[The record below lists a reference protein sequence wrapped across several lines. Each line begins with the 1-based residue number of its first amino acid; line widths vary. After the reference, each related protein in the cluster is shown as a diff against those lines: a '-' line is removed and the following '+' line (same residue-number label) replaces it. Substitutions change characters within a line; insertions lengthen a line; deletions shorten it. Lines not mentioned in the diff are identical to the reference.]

1 MCVNVYYHIITK
13 KYIRC
18 IANISVI
25 QKFLLTK
32 RTNKPF
38 RTFINLFST
47 FAVLKKQRSI
57 MKLLYSY
64 IIKHKML
71 LFFALIMAAIN
82 ICFSLSD
89 SVITGKLMQD
99 CGVGMAKYKGKEFDF
114 IKSVAFWLGLSL
126 GAAMISR
133 ITKNFQDYF
142 TNVVI
147 QRTGAQMYTDGIKKS
162 LDLPFEEFE
171 DQRSGETLSKLQ
183 KVRLDSEKLIT
194 LSISLI
200 FQTIIGFIFVIIYV
214 SRIDS
219 RISIIFLITAPII
232 ALISSYLGKKIK
244 IVSRKI
250 VNQTNSLAGSTT
262 ESLRNIEL
270 VKSLGLTYQEE
281 KRLNLNTFKILQ
293 LELEKIRFIRSL
305 SFIQGTTVHFLRTCV
320 VFTLYYFLFGGKII
334 VGDLLTM
341 VFFTFFIFGP
351 LQELGNF
358 IIALNETK
366 VSMENFKLLLNAPKE
381 FRPKNPE
388 QVGAIHTLL
397 FSNVSF
403 QHKTTNYKA
412 VENINFEI
420 NQGQTVAFVGPSG
433 SGKTTLVKLLVG
445 LYPPEEGKVLYNN
458 IDSSKI
464 DLLDLRKQLGFVTQD
479 AQLFSG
485 TIRENLLFVKPTAT
499 DEELYD
505 VLKRASCENLLKRA
519 EDGLNSTIGEGGIK
533 VSGGEKQRLSIARAI
548 LRNPNLLI
556 FDEAT
561 SALDSITE
569 EEINATIRNISDSN
583 RITVLIAHRLSTVM
597 HADKIFVLEQGKII
611 EQGKHDEL
619 LLEKGLYYAMWRQQ
633 IGERK

>member
-1 MCVNVYYHIITK
+1 
-13 KYIRC
+13 
-18 IANISVI
+18 
-25 QKFLLTK
+25 
-32 RTNKPF
+32 
-38 RTFINLFST
+38 
-47 FAVLKKQRSI
+47 
-57 MKLLYSY
+57 MKLLYTY
-64 IIKHKML
+64 LKKHKML
-71 LFFALIMAAIN
+71 LFFALLMAAVN

-89 SVITGKLMQD
+89 SIITGKLLQD
-99 CGVGMAKYKGKEFDF
+99 CGVGIAKYKGNEMAF
-114 IKSVAFWLGLSL
+114 IKSLSFWLGLSL

-142 TNVVI
+142 TNIVI
-147 QRTGAQMYTDGIKKS
+147 QRTGAEMYTDGIKKS
-162 LDLPFEEFE
+162 LDLPYEEFE
-171 DQRSGETLSKLQ
+171 DQRSGETLSKLT
-183 KVRLDSEKLIT
+183 KVRIDSEKLIT

-200 FQTIIGFIFVIIYV
+200 FQTVIGFIFVIVYV
-214 SRIDS
+214 SRIDY
-219 RISIIFLITAPII
+219 RISIIFLLTAPII

-244 IVSRKI
+244 VVSRKI
-250 VNQTNSLAGSTT
+250 VTQTNSLAGSTT

-281 KRLNLNTFKILQ
+281 KRLNLNTLKILQ
-293 LELEKIRFIRSL
+293 LELQKIRFIRSL

-320 VFTLYYFLFGGKII
+320 VFTLYYFLFGDKII

-351 LQELGNF
+351 LQELGSF

-366 VSMENFKLLLNAPKE
+366 VSMENFKDLLNAPKE
-381 FRPKNPE
+381 YRPKNAKN
-388 QVGAIHTLL
+388 VGAIQSLH
-397 FSNVSF
+397 FSDVSF
-403 QHKTTNYKA
+403 KHKSAKHNA
-412 VENINFEI
+412 VENITFNI
-420 NQGQTVAFVGPSG
+420 KQGETVAFVGPSG
-433 SGKTTLVKLLVG
+433 AGKTTLVKLLVG
-445 LYPPEEGKVLYNN
+445 LYPPAKGHVKYND
-458 IDSSKI
+458 IDSTEI

-485 TIRENLLFVKPTAT
+485 TIRENLLFVKPSAT
-499 DEELYD
+499 DEELLE
-505 VLKRASCENLLKRA
+505 VLHKASCDRLLERA

-569 EEINATIRNISDSN
+569 EEINATIRNISDKN

-611 EQGKHDEL
+611 EQGRHEAL
-619 LLEKGLYYAMWRQQ
+619 LEEKGLYYAMWRQQ
-633 IGERK
+633 IGERKKE

>member
-1 MCVNVYYHIITK
+1 
-13 KYIRC
+13 
-18 IANISVI
+18 
-25 QKFLLTK
+25 
-32 RTNKPF
+32 
-38 RTFINLFST
+38 
-47 FAVLKKQRSI
+47 

-71 LFFALIMAAIN
+71 LFFALIMASIN

-99 CGVGMAKYKGKEFDF
+99 CGVGLHKYAGNEMGF
-114 IKSVAFWLGLSL
+114 IKSLSFWLGLSL

-162 LDLPFEEFE
+162 LDLPFAEFE
-171 DQRSGETLSKLQ
+171 DQRSGETLSKLT
-183 KVRLDSEKLIT
+183 KVRSDSEKLIT

-200 FQTIIGFIFVIIYV
+200 FQTIIGFIFVIVYV
-214 SRIDS
+214 ARIDY

-250 VNQTNSLAGSTT
+250 VNQTNALAGSTT

-320 VFTLYYFLFGGKII
+320 VFTLYYFLFGNKII

-366 VSMENFKLLLNAPKE
+366 VSMENFKTLLSAPKE
-381 FRPKNPE
+381 FRPKNPKH
-388 QVGAIHTLL
+388 VGAIQSLL
-397 FSNVSF
+397 FNNVSF
-403 QHKTTNYKA
+403 QHKTAKFKA
-412 VENINFEI
+412 VENINFDI
-420 NQGQTVAFVGPSG
+420 KQGETVAFVGPSG

-445 LYPPEEGKVLYNN
+445 LYTPAEGKVLYNK
-458 IDSSKI
+458 IDSTEI

-485 TIRENLLFVKPTAT
+485 TIRENLLFVKPNAT
-499 DEELYD
+499 DEDLYD
-505 VLKRASCENLLKRA
+505 ALKRASCEKLLQRA
-519 EDGLNSTIGEGGIK
+519 EDGLNTTIGEGGIK

-569 EEINATIRNISDSN
+569 EEINATIRNISDQN

-611 EQGKHDEL
+611 EQGKHDDL
-619 LLEKGLYYAMWRQQ
+619 IAEKGLYYAMWRQQ

>member
-1 MCVNVYYHIITK
+1 
-13 KYIRC
+13 
-18 IANISVI
+18 
-25 QKFLLTK
+25 
-32 RTNKPF
+32 
-38 RTFINLFST
+38 
-47 FAVLKKQRSI
+47 
-57 MKLLYSY
+57 
-64 IIKHKML
+64 ML
-71 LFFALIMAAIN
+71 LFFALIMATIN

-89 SVITGKLMQD
+89 SIITGKLMQD
-99 CGVGMAKYKGKEFDF
+99 CGVGLAKYKGNEMAF
-114 IKSVAFWLGLSL
+114 IKSLSFWLGLSL

-162 LDLPFEEFE
+162 LDLPFAEFE
-171 DQRSGETLSKLQ
+171 DQRSGETLSKLT
-183 KVRLDSEKLIT
+183 KVRSDSEKLIT

-200 FQTIIGFIFVIIYV
+200 FQTIIGFIFVIVYIAA
-214 SRIDS
+214 IDY
-219 RISIIFLITAPII
+219 RISLIFLITAPII

-250 VNQTNSLAGSTT
+250 VNQTNALAGSTT

-293 LELEKIRFIRSL
+293 FELQKVRFIRSL

-320 VFTLYYFLFGGKII
+320 VFTLYYFLFGDKII
-334 VGDLLTM
+334 IGDLLTM

-358 IIALNETK
+358 IITLNETK
-366 VSMENFKLLLNAPKE
+366 VSMENFKTLLSAPKE
-381 FRPKNPE
+381 FRPKNPKH
-388 QVGAIHTLL
+388 VGAIQSLL

-403 QHKTTNYKA
+403 QHKTAKFKA
-412 VENINFEI
+412 VENINFDI
-420 NQGQTVAFVGPSG
+420 KQGETVAFVGPSG

-445 LYPPEEGKVLYNN
+445 LYTPAEGHVLYNN
-458 IDSSKI
+458 IDSTEI

-485 TIRENLLFVKPTAT
+485 TIRENLLFVKPNAT
-499 DEELYD
+499 DEEVYD
-505 VLKRASCENLLKRA
+505 ALKRASCEKLLIRA
-519 EDGLNSTIGEGGIK
+519 EDGLNTTIGEGGIK

-569 EEINATIRNISDSN
+569 EEINATIRNISDKN

-611 EQGKHDEL
+611 EQGKHEDL
-619 LLEKGLYYAMWRQQ
+619 ILEKGLYYAMWRQQ

>member
-1 MCVNVYYHIITK
+1 
-13 KYIRC
+13 
-18 IANISVI
+18 
-25 QKFLLTK
+25 
-32 RTNKPF
+32 
-38 RTFINLFST
+38 
-47 FAVLKKQRSI
+47 
-57 MKLLYSY
+57 
-64 IIKHKML
+64 
-71 LFFALIMAAIN
+71 MASIN

-99 CGVGMAKYKGKEFDF
+99 CGVGLHKYAGNEMGF
-114 IKSVAFWLGLSL
+114 IKSLSFWLGLSL

-162 LDLPFEEFE
+162 LDLPFAEFE
-171 DQRSGETLSKLQ
+171 DQRSGETLSKLT
-183 KVRLDSEKLIT
+183 KVRSDSEKLIT

-200 FQTIIGFIFVIIYV
+200 FQTIIGFIFVIVYV
-214 SRIDS
+214 ARIDY

-250 VNQTNSLAGSTT
+250 VNQTNALAGSTT

-281 KRLNLNTFKILQ
+281 KRLNLNTFKILH

-320 VFTLYYFLFGGKII
+320 VFTLYYFLFGNKII

-366 VSMENFKLLLNAPKE
+366 VSMENFKTLLSAPKE
-381 FRPKNPE
+381 FRPKNPKH
-388 QVGAIHTLL
+388 VGAIQSLL
-397 FSNVSF
+397 FNNVSF
-403 QHKTTNYKA
+403 QHKTAKFKA
-412 VENINFEI
+412 VENINFDI
-420 NQGQTVAFVGPSG
+420 KQGETVAFVGPSG

-445 LYPPEEGKVLYNN
+445 LYTPAEGKVLYNQ
-458 IDSSKI
+458 IDSTEI

-485 TIRENLLFVKPTAT
+485 TIRENLLFVKPNAT
-499 DEELYD
+499 DEDLYD
-505 VLKRASCENLLKRA
+505 ALKRASCEKLLQRA
-519 EDGLNSTIGEGGIK
+519 EDGLNTTIGEGGIK

-569 EEINATIRNISDSN
+569 EEINTTIRNISDKN

-611 EQGKHDEL
+611 EQGKHDDL
-619 LLEKGLYYAMWRQQ
+619 IAEKGLYYAMWRQQ

>member
-1 MCVNVYYHIITK
+1 
-13 KYIRC
+13 
-18 IANISVI
+18 
-25 QKFLLTK
+25 
-32 RTNKPF
+32 
-38 RTFINLFST
+38 
-47 FAVLKKQRSI
+47 

-71 LFFALIMAAIN
+71 LLFALIMASIN

-89 SVITGKLMQD
+89 SIITGKLMQD
-99 CGVGMAKYKGKEFDF
+99 CGVGLHKYEGNEIGFL
-114 IKSVAFWLGLSL
+114 KSLSFWLGLSL

-162 LDLPFEEFE
+162 LDLPYAEFE
-171 DQRSGETLSKLQ
+171 DQRSGETLSKLT
-183 KVRLDSEKLIT
+183 KVRSDSEKLIT

-200 FQTIIGFIFVIIYV
+200 FQTIIGFIFVIVYV
-214 SRIDS
+214 ARIDY

-250 VNQTNSLAGSTT
+250 VNQTNALAGSTT

-320 VFTLYYFLFGGKII
+320 VFTLYYFLFGQKII

-366 VSMENFKLLLNAPKE
+366 VSMENFKTLLSAPKE
-381 FRPKNPE
+381 FRPKTPKH
-388 QVGAIHTLL
+388 VGAIQSLL

-403 QHKTTNYKA
+403 QHKTAKFKA

-420 NQGQTVAFVGPSG
+420 KQGETVAFVGPSG

-445 LYPPEEGKVLYNN
+445 LYTPAEGQVLYNE
-458 IDSSKI
+458 IDSTEI

-485 TIRENLLFVKPTAT
+485 TIRENLLFVRPNAT
-499 DEELYD
+499 DEDLYD
-505 VLKRASCENLLKRA
+505 ALKRASCEKLLNRA
-519 EDGLNSTIGEGGIK
+519 EDGLNTTIGEGGIK

-569 EEINATIRNISDSN
+569 EEINATIRNISDQN

-611 EQGKHDEL
+611 ESGKHEDL
-619 LLEKGLYYAMWRQQ
+619 IVEKGLYYAMWRQQ

>member
-1 MCVNVYYHIITK
+1 
-13 KYIRC
+13 
-18 IANISVI
+18 
-25 QKFLLTK
+25 
-32 RTNKPF
+32 
-38 RTFINLFST
+38 
-47 FAVLKKQRSI
+47 

-64 IIKHKML
+64 IIKHKLL

-89 SVITGKLMQD
+89 SIITGKLMQD
-99 CGVGMAKYKGKEFDF
+99 CGVGLMKYKNHPIDF
-114 IKSVAFWLGLSL
+114 VKSLTFWLSLSL

-142 TNVVI
+142 TNIII

-183 KVRLDSEKLIT
+183 KVRYDSEKLIT
-194 LSISLI
+194 LSISFI
-200 FQTIIGFIFVIIYV
+200 FQTIIGFAFVIIYV
-214 SRIDS
+214 SRIDY
-219 RISIIFLITAPII
+219 RISIIYIITAPII
-232 ALISSYLGKKIK
+232 ALVSSYLGKKIK
-244 IVSRKI
+244 QVSIKI
-250 VNQTNSLAGSTT
+250 VNQTNTLAGSTT

-320 VFTLYYFLFGGKII
+320 VFTLYYFLFDGKII

-358 IIALNETK
+358 IIVVNETK
-366 VSMENFKLLLNAPKE
+366 VSMTNFKLLLSAAKE
-381 FRPKNPE
+381 YRPKNPTSIG
-388 QVGAIHTLL
+388 QIHSLR

-403 QHKTTNYKA
+403 QHKTASFKA

-420 NQGQTVAFVGPSG
+420 QKGETIAFVGPSG

-445 LYPPEEGKVLYNN
+445 LYPPASGNVYYNN
-458 IDSSKI
+458 TNSSEI
-464 DLLDLRKQLGFVTQD
+464 DLLELRKQLGFVTQD

-485 TIRENLLFVKPTAT
+485 SIRENLLFVKPNAT
-499 DEELYD
+499 DDELYS
-505 VLKRASCENLLKRA
+505 VLNKASCQKLLNRA
-519 EDGLNSTIGEGGIK
+519 QDGLNTTIGEGGIK

-569 EEINATIRNISDSN
+569 EEINETIRSISDSH

-611 EQGKHDEL
+611 EQGNHNDL

-633 IGERK
+633 IGERKN

>member
-1 MCVNVYYHIITK
+1 
-13 KYIRC
+13 
-18 IANISVI
+18 
-25 QKFLLTK
+25 
-32 RTNKPF
+32 
-38 RTFINLFST
+38 
-47 FAVLKKQRSI
+47 

-71 LFFALIMAAIN
+71 LFFALIMATIN

-89 SVITGKLMQD
+89 SIITGKLMQD
-99 CGVGMAKYKGKEFDF
+99 CGVGLHKYDGNVNGF
-114 IKSVAFWLGLSL
+114 IKSLSFWLGLSL

-162 LDLPFEEFE
+162 LDLPYAEFE
-171 DQRSGETLSKLQ
+171 DQRSGETLSKLT
-183 KVRLDSEKLIT
+183 KVRSDSEKLIT

-200 FQTIIGFIFVIIYV
+200 FQTIIGFVFVIIYIA
-214 SRIDS
+214 RIDY
-219 RISIIFLITAPII
+219 RISIIFLVTAPII
-232 ALISSYLGKKIK
+232 ALVSSYLGKKIK

-250 VNQTNSLAGSTT
+250 VNQTNALAGSTT

-281 KRLNLNTFKILQ
+281 KRLNLNTFKILH
-293 LELEKIRFIRSL
+293 LELEKVRFIRSL

-358 IIALNETK
+358 IIVLNETK
-366 VSMENFKLLLNAPKE
+366 VSMENFRVLLNAPKE
-381 FRPKNPE
+381 FRPKTPKH
-388 QVGAIHTLL
+388 VGAIQSLL

-403 QHKTTNYKA
+403 QHKTAKFKA

-420 NQGQTVAFVGPSG
+420 KQGQTVAFVGPSG

-445 LYPPEEGKVLYNN
+445 LYTPAEGKVLYND
-458 IDSSKI
+458 IDSTEI

-485 TIRENLLFVKPTAT
+485 TIRENLLFVKPNAT
-499 DEELYD
+499 DEQLHD
-505 VLKRASCENLLKRA
+505 ALKRASCEKLLIRA
-519 EDGLNSTIGEGGIK
+519 EDGLNTTIGEGGIK

-569 EEINATIRNISDSN
+569 EEINATIRNISDKN

-597 HADKIFVLEQGKII
+597 HADRIFVLEQGKII
-611 EQGKHDEL
+611 ENGKHDDLIAER
-619 LLEKGLYYAMWRQQ
+619 GLYYAMWRQQ

>member
-1 MCVNVYYHIITK
+1 
-13 KYIRC
+13 
-18 IANISVI
+18 
-25 QKFLLTK
+25 
-32 RTNKPF
+32 
-38 RTFINLFST
+38 
-47 FAVLKKQRSI
+47 
-57 MKLLYSY
+57 
-64 IIKHKML
+64 ML
-71 LFFALIMAAIN
+71 LFFALIMASIN

-99 CGVGMAKYKGKEFDF
+99 CGVGLHKYAGNEMGF
-114 IKSVAFWLGLSL
+114 IKSLSFWLGLSL

-162 LDLPFEEFE
+162 LDLPFAEFE
-171 DQRSGETLSKLQ
+171 DQRSGETLSKLT
-183 KVRLDSEKLIT
+183 KVRSDSEKLIT

-200 FQTIIGFIFVIIYV
+200 FQTIIGFIFVIVYV
-214 SRIDS
+214 ARIDY

-250 VNQTNSLAGSTT
+250 VNQTNALAGSTT

-320 VFTLYYFLFGGKII
+320 VFTLYYFLFGNKII

-366 VSMENFKLLLNAPKE
+366 VSMENFKTLLSAPKE
-381 FRPKNPE
+381 FRPKNPKH
-388 QVGAIHTLL
+388 VGAIQSLL
-397 FSNVSF
+397 FNNVSF
-403 QHKTTNYKA
+403 QHKTAKFKA
-412 VENINFEI
+412 VENINFDI
-420 NQGQTVAFVGPSG
+420 KQGETVAFVGPSG

-445 LYPPEEGKVLYNN
+445 LYTPAEGKVLYNK
-458 IDSSKI
+458 IDSTEI

-485 TIRENLLFVKPTAT
+485 TIRENLLFVKPNAT
-499 DEELYD
+499 DEDLYD
-505 VLKRASCENLLKRA
+505 ALKRASCEKLLQRA
-519 EDGLNSTIGEGGIK
+519 EDGLNTTIGEGGIK

-569 EEINATIRNISDSN
+569 EEINATIRNISDQN

-611 EQGKHDEL
+611 EQGKHDDL
-619 LLEKGLYYAMWRQQ
+619 IAEKGLYYAMWRQQ

>member
-1 MCVNVYYHIITK
+1 
-13 KYIRC
+13 
-18 IANISVI
+18 
-25 QKFLLTK
+25 
-32 RTNKPF
+32 
-38 RTFINLFST
+38 
-47 FAVLKKQRSI
+47 
-57 MKLLYSY
+57 MKLLYAY
-64 IIKHKML
+64 LKKHKLL
-71 LFFALIMAAIN
+71 LFFALLMAAIN

-99 CGVGMAKYKGKEFDF
+99 CGVGISKYKGNEIGF
-114 IKSVAFWLGLSL
+114 IKSVSFWLGLSL

-133 ITKNFQDYF
+133 IAKNFQDYF
-142 TNVVI
+142 TNIVI
-147 QRTGAQMYTDGIKKS
+147 QRTGAEMYTDGIKKS
-162 LDLPFEEFE
+162 LDLPYEEFE
-171 DQRSGETLSKLQ
+171 DQRSGETLSKLT
-183 KVRLDSEKLIT
+183 KVRSDSEKLIT

-200 FQTIIGFIFVIIYV
+200 FQTVIGFIFVIVYV
-214 SRIDS
+214 SQIDY

-244 IVSRKI
+244 VVSRKI
-250 VNQTNSLAGSTT
+250 VMQTNSLAGSTT

-281 KRLNLNTFKILQ
+281 KRLNLNTLKILQ
-293 LELEKIRFIRSL
+293 LELQKIRFIRSL

-320 VFTLYYFLFGGKII
+320 VFMLYYFLFGDKII
-334 VGDLLTM
+334 IGDLLTM

-351 LQELGNF
+351 LQELGSF

-366 VSMENFKLLLNAPKE
+366 VSMENFKELLLAPKE
-381 FRPKNPE
+381 FRPKNAKH
-388 QVGAIHTLL
+388 VGSIESLH

-403 QHKTTNYKA
+403 KHKTAKHPA
-412 VENINFEI
+412 VEDINFNI
-420 NQGQTVAFVGPSG
+420 KQGETVAFVGPSG
-433 SGKTTLVKLLVG
+433 AGKTTLVKLLVG
-445 LYPPEEGKVLYNN
+445 LYPPAKGHVKYNS
-458 IDSSKI
+458 IDSTEI

-485 TIRENLLFVKPTAT
+485 TIRENLLFVKPSAT
-499 DEELYD
+499 DDELLE
-505 VLKRASCENLLKRA
+505 VLHKASCDKLLERA

-569 EEINATIRNISDSN
+569 EEINATIRNISDKN

-597 HADKIFVLEQGKII
+597 HADNIFVLEQGKII
-611 EQGKHDEL
+611 EQGKHEVL
-619 LLEKGLYYAMWRQQ
+619 IEEKGLYYAMWRQQ
-633 IGERK
+633 IGERKKE

>member
-1 MCVNVYYHIITK
+1 
-13 KYIRC
+13 
-18 IANISVI
+18 
-25 QKFLLTK
+25 
-32 RTNKPF
+32 
-38 RTFINLFST
+38 
-47 FAVLKKQRSI
+47 
-57 MKLLYSY
+57 MKLLYAY
-64 IIKHKML
+64 LKKHKLL
-71 LFFALIMAAIN
+71 LFLALLMAAIN

-99 CGVGMAKYKGKEFDF
+99 CGVGISKYKGNEIGF

-126 GAAMISR
+126 GASMISR

-142 TNVVI
+142 TNIVI
-147 QRTGAQMYTDGIKKS
+147 QRTGAEMYTDGIKKS
-162 LDLPFEEFE
+162 LDLPYEEFE
-171 DQRSGETLSKLQ
+171 DQRSGETLSKLT
-183 KVRLDSEKLIT
+183 KVRSDSEKLIT

-200 FQTIIGFIFVIIYV
+200 FQTVIGFIFVIVYV
-214 SRIDS
+214 SRIDY
-219 RISIIFLITAPII
+219 RISFIFLITAPII
-232 ALISSYLGKKIK
+232 AFISSYLGKKIK
-244 IVSRKI
+244 IVSRTI
-250 VNQTNSLAGSTT
+250 VTQTNALAGSTT

-281 KRLNLNTFKILQ
+281 KRLNLNTLKILQ
-293 LELEKIRFIRSL
+293 LELQKIRFVRSL
-305 SFIQGTTVHFLRTCV
+305 SFIQGTTVHFMRTCV
-320 VFTLYYFLFGGKII
+320 VFSLYYFLFGGKIL

-351 LQELGNF
+351 LQELGSF

-366 VSMENFKLLLNAPKE
+366 VSMENFKELLSAPKE
-381 FRPKNPE
+381 YRPKDAKH
-388 QVGAIHTLL
+388 VGTIEALQ

-403 QHKTTNYKA
+403 KHKTAKHPA
-412 VENINFEI
+412 VENITFEI
-420 NQGQTVAFVGPSG
+420 KQGETVAFVGPSG
-433 SGKTTLVKLLVG
+433 AGKTTLVKLLVG
-445 LYPPEEGKVLYNN
+445 LYPPMKGHVKYNS
-458 IDSSKI
+458 IDSTEI

-485 TIRENLLFVKPTAT
+485 TIRENLLFVKPSAT
-499 DEELYD
+499 DEELLE
-505 VLKRASCENLLKRA
+505 VLHKASCNNLLARA

-569 EEINATIRNISDSN
+569 EEINATIRNISDKN

-611 EQGKHDEL
+611 EQGRHDVL
-619 LLEKGLYYAMWRQQ
+619 LEEKGLYYAMWRQQ